1 MSDSTRRV
9 IRTVYQIAVALLV
22 AVPVILGVLPPDMA
36 ASTAVIAFAAW
47 TAIVARVMNALED
60 AGLLPRWLKDEP
72 VRQVDQYRMDE
83 DF

>member
-9 IRTVYQIAVALLV
+9 LRTVYQIAVALAV
-22 AVPVILGVLPPDMA
+22 AVPVLLGLLPPDMA

-47 TAIVARVMNALED
+47 TAVVARVINTLED
-60 AGLLPRWLKDEP
+60 AGLIPAWLKSEP
-72 VRQVDQYRMDE
+72 VHEVDEYRMDR

>member
-9 IRTVYQIAVALLV
+9 IRTVYQILVALIV
-22 AVPVILGVLPPDMA
+22 AIPVILGVLPPDMA

-47 TAIVARVMNALED
+47 TALVARVMNALED

-72 VRQVDQYRMDE
+72 IHEVDAHRIDE